1 MRRARSW
8 WQPRYELRMVRA
20 DEPDATVVVRSRH
33 RFRALAERS
42 RRLDDDHMRL
52 VPACRLVVVD
62 LRSATR

>member
-1 MRRARSW
+1 
-8 WQPRYELRMVRA
+8 MVRA

-62 LRSATR
+62 LQSATR